1 MSARQASLLP
11 PPRQAIEAATA
22 TDRAARQHWNQGQA
36 HLRKGDFGRAV
47 QAFSQAV
54 QAAPGDLLYRL
65 NLGNAHRHAGNFEP
79 AGAALRRVLELEPQ
93 HALALRLLAD
103 CLGQQHR
110 YAEALALHEQLQRN
124 GVREVDAMVQHGA
137 MLQALRRP
145 VEAIDILM
153 QAAAIKPG
161 LAQTHAVMS
170 TSFRDM
176 ALQTEAIECLKTV
189 LALSPGNLQAMSQ
202 LSYEKRHLCDWDSL
216 DEDVRALTQNL
227 ATAPAGLAR
236 PATVFGMLS
245 LPLAPELL
253 LVAARGEA
261 LACGLGVVE
270 LPSVQAAQRTE
281 VRTRLALL
289 SYDFYEHP
297 VSQLMVEVLE
307 QLSRQRFELVLYSSG
322 RDDGSHLRQRVINA
336 ASSFVDIRGMSDR
349 AAAARV
355 RADGIDVLIDLQG
368 HTRGQRLAIFAARP
382 APVQAAFLGFP
393 GSTGAPYIDYLIGDP
408 FVTPLDL
415 APLYSEKLAQMPL
428 CFQPNG
434 RWRPLPQPMSR
445 AAAGLPDEAFVLC
458 AFNHTYKILPAAFD
472 VWCQL
477 LRDVPHAVLW
487 LKETNGQLHANVLRE
502 AALRGVAAERIVF
515 AKNVS
520 YADHFSRL
528 ALADVFADTWPYN
541 AHTTASDALWAGVP
555 VVTLYGNSFASRVA
569 GSVLNAAGLAELA
582 FESVADYGNAI
593 TALALQPELLA
604 GYRRHLQEQRMT
616 LPLFDTAAYV
626 RQFEALILRMHA
638 RWQAGL
644 PPEHLA
650 AAELP
655 SAP

>member
-1 MSARQASLLP
+1 
-11 PPRQAIEAATA
+11 
-22 TDRAARQHWNQGQA
+22 
-36 HLRKGDFGRAV
+36 
-47 QAFSQAV
+47 
-54 QAAPGDLLYRL
+54 
-65 NLGNAHRHAGNFEP
+65 
-79 AGAALRRVLELEPQ
+79 
-93 HALALRLLAD
+93 
-103 CLGQQHR
+103 
-110 YAEALALHEQLQRN
+110 
-124 GVREVDAMVQHGA
+124 
-137 MLQALRRP
+137 
-145 VEAIDILM
+145 
-153 QAAAIKPG
+153 
-161 LAQTHAVMS
+161 
-170 TSFRDM
+170 
-176 ALQTEAIECLKTV
+176 
-189 LALSPGNLQAMSQ
+189 
-202 LSYEKRHLCDWDSL
+202 
-216 DEDVRALTQNL
+216 
-227 ATAPAGLAR
+227 
-236 PATVFGMLS
+236 
-245 LPLAPELL
+245 
-253 LVAARGEA
+253 
-261 LACGLGVVE
+261 
-270 LPSVQAAQRTE
+270 
-281 VRTRLALL
+281 
-289 SYDFYEHP
+289 
-297 VSQLMVEVLE
+297 
-307 QLSRQRFELVLYSSG
+307 
-322 RDDGSHLRQRVINA
+322 
-336 ASSFVDIRGMSDR
+336 
-349 AAAARV
+349 
-355 RADGIDVLIDLQG
+355 
-368 HTRGQRLAIFAARP
+368 
-382 APVQAAFLGFP
+382 
-393 GSTGAPYIDYLIGDP
+393 
-408 FVTPLDL
+408 
-415 APLYSEKLAQMPL
+415 
-428 CFQPNG
+428 
-434 RWRPLPQPMSR
+434 MSR

-604 GYRRHLQEQRMT
+604 GYRHHLQEQRMT

-626 RQFEALILRMHA
+626 RRFEALILRMHA

>member
-47 QAFSQAV
+47 QAFN
-54 QAAPGDLLYRL
+54 QAAQACPGDVLYWL
-65 NLGNAHRHAGNFEP
+65 NLGNAQRRLGDYAQAGN
-79 AGAALRRVLELEPQ
+79 ALRRVLDIEPQ
-93 HALALRLLAD
+93 HPLALRLLAD

-110 YAEALALHEQLQRN
+110 YAEALAVHEQLQRN

-153 QAAAIKPG
+153 QAAAIKPE

-176 ALQTEAIECLKTV
+176 ALQTQAIECLKTV
-189 LALSPGNLQAMSQ
+189 LALSPGNVQAMSQ

-216 DEDVRALTQNL
+216 DDDVRALTQNL

-307 QLSRQRFELVLYSSG
+307 QLSRQQFELVLYSSG
-322 RDDGSHLRQRVINA
+322 RDDGSALRQRVVNA

-349 AAAARV
+349 EAAARV

-434 RWRPLPQPMSR
+434 RWRPLPQPMTR

-604 GYRRHLQEQRMT
+604 GYRHHLQEQRMT